1 MQILRQHTRAG
12 RSSVLWLEPDQ
23 IQPAQMQP
31 RTEFPE
37 AELEE
42 LAQSVGEYG
51 VLNPLT
57 VRRRGGAFELIAG
70 ERRLRAARLAGL
82 TEVPCIVLEV
92 DLEQASLIALVEN
105 LQRRD
110 LDFVEQARGIAQLI
124 RMFGLRQEECA
135 RRLGKSQS
143 AIANK
148 LRLLRLPED
157 VLMGLRN
164 ASLTERHGR
173 ALLRLES
180 PELQRAALAQFIA
193 QDMNVAAAEAFVEDM
208 LTQPEPAPDAPEPE
222 RQRTFIL
229 KDVRVFLNSLTRNL
243 ELMKQGGIDADME
256 RRETEDA
263 LILTISIPKAQA
275 KGIGGAI
282 KTRMTSRRHPGSF

>member
-1 MQILRQHTRAG
+1 MQFFKQNTRAQ
-12 RSSVLWLEPDQ
+12 RTSVLWLSPERIRSAP
-23 IQPAQMQP
+23 IQP
-31 RTEFPE
+31 RTEFSEP
-37 AELEE
+37 ELEE
-42 LAQSVGEYG
+42 LAQSVKEFG

-57 VRRRGGAFELIAG
+57 VRRRGAEYELIAG
-70 ERRLRAARLAGL
+70 ERRLRAAKRAGL
-82 TEVPCIVLEV
+82 PEVPCLALDV

-105 LQRRD
+105 LQRKD

-124 RMFGLRQEECA
+124 RTFGLRQEECA

-180 PELQRAALAQFIA
+180 PEEQRAALAQFIA
-193 QDMNVAAAEAFVEDM
+193 QDMNVAAAEAYVED
-208 LTQPEPAPDAPEPE
+208 LLSTPEPE
-222 RQRTFIL
+222 PEEGAEHEKQRTFVL

-243 ELMKQGGIDADME
+243 ELMKQGGIDAGME
-256 RRETEDA
+256 RRETDDA
-263 LILTISIPKAQA
+263 LILTISIPKTQN
-275 KGIGGAI
+275 KQ
-282 KTRMTSRRHPGSF
+282 PVEV

>member
-1 MQILRQHTRAG
+1 MQFLKQNTRTG
-12 RSSVLWLEPDQ
+12 RSSVLWLEPEC
-23 IQPAQMQP
+23 IRSGTVQP
-31 RTEFPE
+31 RTQFPE
-37 AELEE
+37 AELQE

-57 VRRRGGAFELIAG
+57 VRRRGGAYELIAG

-82 TEVPCIVLEV
+82 TEVPCIVMDV
-92 DLEQASLIALVEN
+92 DLQQASLIALVEN

-124 RMFGLRQEECA
+124 RLFGLRQEECA
-135 RRLGKSQS
+135 RKLGKSQS

-164 ASLTERHGR
+164 AGLTERHGR

-180 PELQRAALAQFIA
+180 PEQQRAALAQFIA
-193 QDMNVAAAEAFVEDM
+193 QDMNVAAAEAFVEAL
-208 LTQPEPAPDAPEPE
+208 LTAPAPEPE
-222 RQRTFIL
+222 QPPEGEKQRTFIL
-229 KDVRVFLNSLTRNL
+229 KDVRVFLNTLSRSL
-243 ELMKQGGIDADME
+243 ELMKQGGIDAGME

-263 LILTISIPKAQA
+263 LILTISIPKSQA
-275 KGIGGAI
+275 KQ
-282 KTRMTSRRHPGSF
+282 PVEV

>member
-1 MQILRQHTRAG
+1 MQILKRNTRAG
-12 RSSVLWLEPDQ
+12 RSSVLWVAPER
-23 IQPAQMQP
+23 IASATVQP
-31 RTEFPE
+31 RTQFPE

-42 LAQSVGEYG
+42 LAQSVAEFGI
-51 VLNPLT
+51 LNPLT
-57 VRRRGGAFELIAG
+57 VRRRGAEFELIAG
-70 ERRLRAARLAGL
+70 ERRLRAARMAGL
-82 TEVPCIVLEV
+82 AEVPCLALDV

-124 RMFGLRQEECA
+124 RLFGLRQEECA

-164 ASLTERHGR
+164 AGLTERHGR

-180 PELQRAALAQFIA
+180 PDQQRAALAQFIA
-193 QDMNVAAAEAFVEDM
+193 RDMNVAAAEAFVED
-208 LTQPEPAPDAPEPE
+208 LLSASEPE
-222 RQRTFIL
+222 EIAEPEGEKQRTFVM

-243 ELMKQGGIDADME
+243 ELMKQGGIDAGLE

-263 LILTISIPKAQA
+263 LILTISIPKTPA
-275 KGIGGAI
+275 KQPVDA
-282 KTRMTSRRHPGSF
+282 

>member
-1 MQILRQHTRAG
+1 MQFFKQNTRAQ
-12 RSSVLWLEPDQ
+12 RTSVLWLAPECILSAPV
-23 IQPAQMQP
+23 QP
-31 RTEFPE
+31 RTEFSEP
-37 AELEE
+37 ELEE
-42 LAQSVGEYG
+42 LAQSVKEFGI
-51 VLNPLT
+51 LNPLT
-57 VRRRGGAFELIAG
+57 VRRRGSEYELIAG
-70 ERRLRAARLAGL
+70 ERRLRAAKRAGL
-82 TEVPCIVLEV
+82 REVPCLAMDV

-105 LQRRD
+105 LQRKD

-124 RMFGLRQEECA
+124 RTFGLRQEECA

-180 PELQRAALAQFIA
+180 PEEQRAALAQFIA
-193 QDMNVAAAEAFVEDM
+193 QDMNVAAAESYVED
-208 LTQPEPAPDAPEPE
+208 LLNAPEPE
-222 RQRTFIL
+222 SEEAPEGEKQRTFIL

-243 ELMKQGGIDADME
+243 ALMKQGGIDAGME

-263 LILTISIPKAQA
+263 LILTISIPKTQNKQPVEA
-275 KGIGGAI
+275 
-282 KTRMTSRRHPGSF
+282 

>member
-1 MQILRQHTRAG
+1 MQILRQNTRAG
-12 RSSVLWLEPDQ
+12 RSAVLWLEPEQ
-23 IQPAQMQP
+23 IQPAQTQP
-31 RTEFPE
+31 RTRFPE
-37 AELEE
+37 TELEE
-42 LAQSVGEYG
+42 LARSVGEYG
-51 VLNPLT
+51 ILNPLT
-57 VRRRGGAFELIAG
+57 VRRHGGGYELIAG
-70 ERRLRAARLAGL
+70 ERRLRAARRAGL
-82 TEVPCIVLEV
+82 TEVPCIVMEV

-110 LDFVEQARGIAQLI
+110 LDFVEQAQGIAQLI

-143 AIANK
+143 AVANK

-180 PELQRAALAQFIA
+180 PEQQRAALGQFIA
-193 QDMNVAAAEAFVEDM
+193 QDMNVAAAEAYVEQ
-208 LTQPEPAPDAPEPE
+208 LLAVPEPE
-222 RQRTFIL
+222 PEAEPEKQRTFVL

-243 ELMKQGGIDADME
+243 ALMKQGGIDAGME
-256 RRETEDA
+256 QRETDDA

-275 KGIGGAI
+275 KQEIDA
-282 KTRMTSRRHPGSF
+282 